1 MSKEQKLASRVK
13 TPSILQ
19 MEAVECGAAS
29 LAMVMAY
36 HELYIPLEILRV
48 ECGVSR
54 DGSKASNL
62 LKAARKY
69 GLEAEGLKLEPKD
82 MKYVQGPVIMHWSFN
97 HFVVFEGIV
106 GDSVYIND
114 PASGPRAVDW
124 EEFDR
129 EFTGIILE
137 FKITKS
143 FKPGGKPKSVVDS
156 LKRRFIGIKRALS
169 YIIGVGL
176 ALVIP
181 GLVIPTFSKI
191 FIDKV
196 MLEGLNGWVIP
207 LLLGLLFTGLLKSI
221 LLWLQRY
228 YLLRLE
234 TKISI
239 STSTKFFW
247 HVLKL
252 PIEFFYQR
260 FAGDISSR
268 VGINAEV
275 ASVLS
280 GDLATI
286 VLDIFMVSF
295 YAILMVQYSPLL
307 TFVGILTALGNIAL
321 LKLLSQKRENQSK
334 KMLQEHGK
342 LSSVSIS
349 GIRMIETIKASGSE
363 SGFFSKWAGYH
374 AKLINYEQELGES
387 SVWMSSVPALLS
399 SLNGVMILSIGSLEV
414 LRGNMSI
421 GMLVAFQSLMSSF
434 IGPVNSLVSF
444 GGRLQTLKG
453 NMDRL
458 DDVQDHKVDD
468 QFLLKDL
475 SESDVKENTNVKLEG
490 YVELKSIDFGYNVL
504 EEPLVKDFNLKLSPG
519 SRVALV
525 GMSGSGKSTIA
536 KMIAGLYKPWGGEI
550 LFDGVPREKI
560 PRSVLSNSIG
570 VIDQEII
577 ALEGTVSDNI
587 SLWDDT
593 LSEREIIRAA
603 KDADIHEAIAA
614 RKEGYEFNITEG
626 GSGFSG
632 GQMQRIE
639 IARGLALNPRIM
651 IMDEATSALDTK
663 TEKII
668 DDNIRRRGCTCII
681 VAHRLST
688 IRDADE
694 IIVLDRGKVAE
705 RGTHE
710 ELKKKKGLYA
720 ELIASN

>member
-1 MSKEQKLASRVK
+1 MAEQKVATRIS
-13 TPSILQ
+13 TPSVLQ

-36 HELYIPLEILRV
+36 YGLYIPLEVLRV

-69 GLEAEGLKLEPKD
+69 GLDAEGLRMEPED
-82 MKYVQGPVIMHWSFN
+82 MKYQEGPVIVHWSFN
-97 HFVVFEGIV
+97 HFLVFEGIK
-106 GDSVYIND
+106 GNSVYLND
-114 PASGPRAVDW
+114 PASGPRVVDW

-129 EFTGIILE
+129 EFTGIALTFIPNKK
-137 FKITKS
+137 FKK
-143 FKPGGKPKSVVDS
+143 GGKPKSVVDS
-156 LKRRFIGIKRALS
+156 LSRRFVGIKRALS

-181 GLVIPTFSKI
+181 GLVIPTFSKV

-196 MLEGLNGWVIP
+196 MLEGLDGWVLP
-207 LLLGLLFTGLLKSI
+207 LLLGLTFTGILKSI
-221 LLWLQRY
+221 LIWLQRH

-239 STSTKFFW
+239 STSSKFFW

-268 VGINAEV
+268 VEINSEV

-295 YAILMVQYSPLL
+295 YAILMVQYSPIL
-307 TFVGILTALGNIAL
+307 TFVGILTALANIAFL
-321 LKLLSQKRENQSK
+321 RFLSKKRENQSK

-387 SVWMSSVPALLS
+387 SVWISSIPSLLS
-399 SLNGVMILSIGSLEV
+399 SLNGVIILSLGSLEV

-421 GMLVAFQSLMSSF
+421 GMLIAFQSLMGSF

-444 GGRLQTLKG
+444 GGKLQTLRG

-458 DDVQDHKVDD
+458 DDVQDHKIDG

-475 SESDVKENTNVKLEG
+475 KAEDVKEDTKVKLEG
-490 YVELKSIDFGYNVL
+490 YVELKSVDFGYNLL

-519 SRVALV
+519 ARVAIV

-536 KMIAGLYKPWGGEI
+536 KMVAGLYKPWSGEI
-550 LFDGVPREKI
+550 LFDGIPREKI

-577 ALEGTVSDNI
+577 SLEGTVSDNI

-593 LSEREIIRAA
+593 ITESEIIKAA
-603 KDADIHEAIAA
+603 KDADIHDAIAA
-614 RKEGYEFNITEG
+614 RREAYDFNISEG
-626 GSGFSG
+626 GAGFSG

-639 IARGLALNPRIM
+639 IARGLVLNPRIM

-663 TEKII
+663 TEKVI

-694 IIVLDRGKVAE
+694 IIVLEKGKVVE
-705 RGTHE
+705 RGSHE
-710 ELKKKKGLYA
+710 DLKKLKGFYSK
-720 ELIASN
+720 LISAI